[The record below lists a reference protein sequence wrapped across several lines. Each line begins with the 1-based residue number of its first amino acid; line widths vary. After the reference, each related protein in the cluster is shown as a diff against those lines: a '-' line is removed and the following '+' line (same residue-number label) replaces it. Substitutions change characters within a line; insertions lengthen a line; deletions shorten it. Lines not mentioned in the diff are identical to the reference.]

1 MFWDFVFRLL
11 VAGLLGAAIG
21 LEREYRAKGA
31 GFRTHFLV
39 SIGSALMMIVSIY
52 GFEDVVNG
60 VTVRLDPSRI
70 AGQVITGVGF
80 IGAGTIILQK
90 QVVRGLT
97 TAAGIFA
104 VAGIGLATG
113 AGMYWLA
120 LVATI
125 LVLFGME
132 IMVFT
137 HRRTGGT
144 STMIAYSAGTFESVK
159 KISDEV
165 IRMGFTIL
173 NYDMIQ
179 LPLDQGG
186 RYRIEAVYHAKRHR
200 DEDTLMKYMQS
211 LPDVLIERIE

>member
-1 MFWDFVFRLL
+1 MLWDFILRLFL
-11 VAGLLGAAIG
+11 AGIFGAAIG
-21 LEREYRAKGA
+21 IEREYRAKGA

-39 SIGSALMMIVSIY
+39 SVGSALMMIVSMY
-52 GFEDVVNG
+52 GFDDVING

-120 LVATI
+120 LIATV
-125 LVLFGME
+125 LVLIGME
-132 IMVFT
+132 VMVIT
-137 HRRTGGT
+137 HRNAGGT
-144 STMIAYSAGTFESVK
+144 STMITYSSSDPEQLK
-159 KISDEV
+159 KVSEEV
-165 IRMGFTIL
+165 LRLGFRILSYEMIRSS
-173 NYDMIQ
+173 
-179 LPLDQGG
+179 PEEGG
-186 RYRIEAVYHAKRHR
+186 RYRVEAVYHARRHR
-200 DEDTLMKYMQS
+200 DEDALIHYIQS
-211 LPDVLIERIE
+211 LTDVFIEKIE